1 MKVIKV
7 CADANHGRNACST
20 VHIYIYM
27 SVVCWRLVF
36 KVCILLVLI
45 VCVHM
50 LTLGV
55 THHHHHHHHS
65 SSSLAVTP
73 FRYFDKGD
81 SDEEPDAK
89 KGKLGEE
96 EEEEDDPLEAF
107 MMGIEVC
114 VQWQSG
120 PVGRMVQS
128 DPIPRVS
135 SQSLH
140 SALYGLNFAW
150 CTDHLPS
157 FSPLSSLSLH
167 PSCSTFCSPYLSLH
181 PLLCLLH

>member
-1 MKVIKV
+1 M
-7 CADANHGRNACST
+7 
-20 VHIYIYM
+20 
-27 SVVCWRLVF
+27 
-36 KVCILLVLI
+36 
-45 VCVHM
+45 
-50 LTLGV
+50 
-55 THHHHHHHHS
+55 
-65 SSSLAVTP
+65 TP

-128 DPIPRVS
+128 GPISRVS
-135 SQSLH
+135 SQPLH
-140 SALYGLNFAW
+140 SVLYGLYFAW
-150 CTDHLPS
+150 CTDHLSS
-157 FSPLSSLSLH
+157 FSPPSLY

-181 PLLCLLH
+181 PLLSSSSSPLARGE